1 MYEKAYINKVGS
13 NGHELNGQELTLSG
27 SEWQTSYSEHIAN
40 GGLGS
45 GTTQL
50 QSVVHVPQYLHYRD
64 TSSSSGL
71 KIRGKT
77 GLACKTRWITKV
89 GDL

>member
-1 MYEKAYINKVGS
+1 MKKLDINKVGS

-50 QSVVHVPQYLHYRD
+50 QSVVHVPQYLH
-64 TSSSSGL
+64 SSGL

-89 GDL
+89 GDLSLPK